1 MPHPQDDPAAAS
13 RRAADGPVSRRSRR
27 QFLAASAA
35 TLAAAALPAPRARA
49 AGAGEAR
56 TADVLILGAGIAGL
70 YAARLLQDAGIDALV
85 LEGSGRVGGR
95 CWTGRDVP
103 GRPEFGAVQ
112 IGHGYARVR
121 DQIRQLGVA
130 LSPPGANSF
139 AETRLPGTAV
149 SLDGQPV
156 SKTSWPGT
164 AAPKLAPAELKL
176 SPLMIQGHY
185 MRPNNPLQQFDDWLK
200 PESAVLD
207 RTSLRQFMAAQGASA
222 EALRLL
228 ALVEDLDDASAL
240 EWMRKDFIFRKDAAG
255 GSFDLV
261 RDGTSAITDAMAAS
275 LQRPV
280 ALNKIVRRIDTSADG
295 VEVACADGSRYRSRF
310 AVCTIPFTVLRRLEV
325 RGPLSAAQ
333 RDAIRELKY
342 ADLML
347 VYLDP
352 REAFW
357 ELDEQP
363 ASLWTDGPIE
373 RVFHSYS
380 AANPLGQLFVYVN
393 GPGVRRY
400 AGMDDRAIGDFVLRE
415 LAKVRPSTRGRVTA
429 IHVHDWSRYPFS
441 LGHASYYGVGQVGR
455 FAEALSRPAGSMFF
469 AGEHCGSMFAGL
481 EAACESAEG
490 AVLKMLETLT

>member
-1 MPHPQDDPAAAS
+1 M
-13 RRAADGPVSRRSRR
+13 SRRSRR

-35 TLAAAALPAPRARA
+35 TLATAALPAPRARA
-49 AGAGEAR
+49 AGTGAAR
-56 TADVLILGAGIAGL
+56 SHSADVLILGAGIAGL

-156 SKTSWPGT
+156 SKTSWPGR
-164 AAPKLAPAELKL
+164 AAPKLAAAELKL
-176 SPLMIQGHY
+176 SPLQIQGHY

-200 PESAVLD
+200 PESATLD
-207 RTSLRQFMAAQGASA
+207 ATSLRQFMASKGASA

-228 ALVEDLDDASAL
+228 AMVEDIDESSAL

-261 RDGTSAITDAMAAS
+261 RDGTSAVTDAMAAS

-280 ALNKIVRRIDTSADG
+280 ALQKVVRRIDTRADG
-295 VEVACADGSRYRSRF
+295 VEVQCADGSRYRSRF
-310 AVCTIPFTVLRRLEV
+310 AVCTIPFTVLRGLEV
-325 RGPLSAAQ
+325 TGPLSSPQ
-333 RDAIRELKY
+333 RAAIRELKY

-380 AANPLGQLFVYVN
+380 ASNPLGQLFVYIN

-400 AGMDDRAIGDFVLRE
+400 AKMNDREIGEFVLRE
-415 LAKVRPSTRGRVTA
+415 LARVRPSTRGRVAAT
-429 IHVHDWSRYPFS
+429 HVHDWSRYPFS

-455 FAEALSRPAGSMFF
+455 FTQALSQPAGSMYF
-469 AGEHCGSMFAGL
+469 AGEHCGRMFAGL
-481 EAACESAEG
+481 EAACESAEA
-490 AVLKMLETLT
+490 AVFRMLESLT

>member
-1 MPHPQDDPAAAS
+1 MARSSPTGDPVT
-13 RRAADGPVSRRSRR
+13 RQSRR

-35 TLAAAALPAPRARA
+35 TLAVAAAPRRRARA
-49 AGAGEAR
+49 ANADQHS
-56 TADVLILGAGIAGL
+56 ADVLILGAGISGL
-70 YAARLLQDAGIDALV
+70 YAARLLEDVGIDAQV

-95 CWTGRDVP
+95 CWTGKDVP

-121 DQIRQLGVA
+121 DQVRQLGVA

-149 SLDGQPV
+149 SLGGQPV
-156 SKTSWPGT
+156 SKTSWPGI
-164 AAPKLAPAELKL
+164 AASKLNAAEQKL
-176 SPLMIQGHY
+176 SPLQIQGHY
-185 MRPNNPLQQFDDWLK
+185 MRPHNPLQQFDDWQK
-200 PESAVLD
+200 PAAAPLD
-207 RTSLRQFMAAQGASA
+207 ATSLRQFMAAQGASS

-228 ALVEDLDDASAL
+228 SLVEDIDDSSAL

-280 ALNKIVRRIDTSADG
+280 ALNKVVRRIETRADG
-295 VEVACADGSRYRSRF
+295 VEVECIDGSRHRSRF
-310 AVCTIPFTVLRRLEV
+310 AICTIPFTVLRRIKV
-325 RGPLSAAQ
+325 TGPLTATQRAAIQ
-333 RDAIRELKY
+333 ELRY
-342 ADLML
+342 AQLML

-357 ELDEQP
+357 DIDEQP

-380 AANPLGQLFVYVN
+380 ASNPLGQLFVYINGAGVN
-393 GPGVRRY
+393 RY
-400 AGMDDRAIGDFVLRE
+400 AGMNDRQIGDFVLRE
-415 LAKVRPSTRGRVTA
+415 LAKLRPSTQGRVTA
-429 IHVHDWSRYPFS
+429 THVHDWSRHSFS
-441 LGHASYYGVGQVGR
+441 LGHASYYGVGQARR
-455 FAEALSRPAGSMFF
+455 FSSALAEPAGAMYFS
-469 AGEHCGSMFAGL
+469 GEHCGRMFAGL
-481 EAACESAEG
+481 EAACESAEH
-490 AVLKMLETLT
+490 AVLGLLEKRT

>member
-1 MPHPQDDPAAAS
+1 MSMPPDDVTPLS
-13 RRAADGPVSRRSRR
+13 RRAIRFRRGSRR

-35 TLAAAALPAPRARA
+35 TLAAAALPSPRARA
-49 AGAGEAR
+49 AGAASATKR
-56 TADVLILGAGIAGL
+56 SADVLILGAGIAGL
-70 YAARLLQDAGIDALV
+70 YAARLLQDAGVDALV

-95 CWTGRDVP
+95 CWTGHDVP

-130 LSPPGANSF
+130 LAPPGANSF

-149 SLDGQPV
+149 SLGGQPI
-156 SKTSWPGT
+156 SKTSWPGI
-164 AAPKLAPAELKL
+164 AAAKLAPAELKL
-176 SPLMIQGHY
+176 SPLQIQGHY

-200 PESAVLD
+200 PESATLD
-207 RTSLRQFMAAQGASA
+207 QTSLRLFLASKGASA

-228 ALVEDLDDASAL
+228 SLVEDLDESSAL
-240 EWMRKDFIFRKDAAG
+240 EWMRKDFIFGKDAAG

-261 RDGTSAITDAMAAS
+261 RDGTSALTDAMAAS

-280 ALNKIVRRIDTSADG
+280 ELNKVVRRIDTRTDG
-295 VEVACADGSRYRSRF
+295 IEVECADGSRYASRF
-310 AVCTIPFTVLRRLEV
+310 AVCTIPFTVLRKMQV
-325 RGPLSAAQ
+325 TGPLSEAQ
-333 RDAIRELKY
+333 RAAIRELCY
-342 ADLML
+342 AQLML

-352 REAFW
+352 RAAFW
-357 ELDEQP
+357 EVDEQP

-380 AANPLGQLFVYVN
+380 ASNPLGQLFVYIN
-393 GPGVRRY
+393 GPGVHRY
-400 AGMDDRAIGDFVLRE
+400 ASMNDREIGDFVLRE
-415 LAKVRPSTRGRVTA
+415 LAKVRPSTRGRVAVT
-429 IHVHDWSRYPFS
+429 HVHDWSRYPFS

-455 FAEALSRPAGSMFF
+455 FARALAQPAGALYF
-469 AGEHCGSMFAGL
+469 AGEHCGRMFAGL

-490 AVLKMLETLT
+490 AVLQMLETLG